1 MSATDIMFD
10 IATLQGVVRAL
21 PQPKLGFAAKYFTR
35 VVESEAA
42 EIRFDVEGTDLRM
55 APFVSPLVPGKIV
68 GSLGFTTQ
76 TFKPAYIKDK
86 TPFTPARALTRRLG
100 EKIGGEFTAEQ
111 RLALDIATEL
121 SNKLERLER
130 RLEWMAVQALYFGSV
145 TVKGDQYPTTVVDFG
160 RAPGNTVVLSS
171 GGKWGDSGVSP
182 IKQLH
187 AWSDASETP
196 ITDWYM
202 TADAYA
208 IFRDHEDTWKRL
220 ELVRGTST
228 LQPDAV
234 LSRDLVLMGMIDG
247 FRIWVIPKI
256 NVTNEDGATVRM
268 VPDGTVIGVADSY
281 FEGVRH
287 FGAIQDLDNLAP
299 GAYFVKSWPE
309 QDPSVR
315 YMMLQSAPLLVP
327 YRPNSTFRAT
337 VR

>member
-1 MSATDIMFD
+1 MSASDILFD

-21 PQPKLGFAAKYFTR
+21 PQPKLGFAATYFTR

-42 EIRFDVEGTDLRM
+42 EIHFDVEGTDLRM
-55 APFVSPLVPGKIV
+55 APFVSPLVAGKIV
-68 GSLGFTTQ
+68 PGTGFSTKV
-76 TFKPAYIKDK
+76 FKPAYIKDK
-86 TPFTPARALTRRLG
+86 TPFTPSRALTRRLG

-121 SNKLERLER
+121 SNKLQRLER
-130 RLEWMAVQALYFGSV
+130 RLEWMAIQALYFGSV
-145 TVKGDQYPTTVVDFG
+145 TVKGDQYPTTIVDFG
-160 RAPGNTVVLSS
+160 RDPGNTVALTT
-171 GGKWGDSGVSP
+171 GNKWGDSGVSP

-187 AWSDASETP
+187 QWSDAAETP

-202 TADAYA
+202 TADAYS
-208 IFRDHEDTWKRL
+208 IFRDHEDTVKRL

-228 LQPDAV
+228 LQTDAV

-247 FRIWVIPKI
+247 FRIWVIPRV
-256 NVTNEDGATVRM
+256 NVTNEDGTSARM

-287 FGAIQDLDNLAP
+287 FGAIHDLDHLEA

-327 YRPNSTFRAT
+327 YRPNRSFRAT
-337 VR
+337 VK